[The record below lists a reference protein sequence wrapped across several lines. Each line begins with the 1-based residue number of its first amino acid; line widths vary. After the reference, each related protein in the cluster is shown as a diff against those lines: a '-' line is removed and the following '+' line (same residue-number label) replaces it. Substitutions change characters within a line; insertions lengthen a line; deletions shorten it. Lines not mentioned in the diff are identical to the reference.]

1 MRKGES
7 TASLHMG

>member
-1 MRKGES
+1 MREGEN